1 MAYSES
7 NKDIINDAE
16 SIELNT
22 DIKETNDDPG
32 SNDVKEQTDG
42 RKENKMG
49 VLPVNRLLI
58 TMSLPMMASM
68 LVQALYNIVDSI
80 FVARVA
86 EDALTAVSM
95 AFPLQTL
102 MIALAGGTGVGINA
116 ILSKSLGEK
125 EYERANKAAVNGVF
139 LAAISFLLFLIIGL
153 TVVRP
158 FYMSQTGDPEIIEY
172 GVQYLT
178 VVLTCSFGI
187 FGQFIFER
195 LLTSTGRTL
204 LTMITQG
211 TGAIINLILDPILI
225 FGLIGAP
232 KLGVTGAAIATVCG
246 QIVAAVMACIFNIK
260 KNPDIH
266 ISFKGFK
273 PDGAMIGS
281 IYKIG
286 VPSIIMQSI
295 GSLMVYIMNKIL
307 IGFSSTAVAVFGVYF
322 KLQSFTFMP
331 VFGLNNGMI
340 PIVAFNYGAQSKKRM
355 MKTWRLAWIY
365 ATAIMLVGVALFESI
380 PQYLLLLFDA
390 SDDMLR
396 IGTVAL
402 RIIGIHFPIAAYCIV
417 TGSMFQALGTSVYS
431 MIVSI
436 MRQIVVLIPAAYLL
450 SLPGN
455 VDYVWWSF
463 PIAELMSAA
472 ATTFFF
478 KRIYD
483 KTIKRIG
490 ENNEV

>member
-1 MAYSES
+1 MSYEKNDQKSEEIREEEWQE
-7 NKDIINDAE
+7 K
-16 SIELNT
+16 
-22 DIKETNDDPG
+22 KEKA
-32 SNDVKEQTDG
+32 VE
-42 RKENKMG
+42 RENKMG
-49 VLPVNRLLI
+49 VLPINKLLI

-80 FVARVA
+80 FVSRVA

-95 AFPLQTL
+95 AFPLQML

-116 ILSKSLGEK
+116 ILSRALGEK
-125 EYERANKAAVNGVF
+125 EFDKANKTAVNGIF
-139 LAAISFLLFLIIGL
+139 LSVISYLLFLVIGL
-153 TVVRP
+153 TVVKP
-158 FYMSQTGDPEIIEY
+158 FYMSQTTDPEIIEY

-178 VVLTCSFGI
+178 IVLTCSFGI

-204 LTMITQG
+204 YTMITQG
-211 TGAIINLILDPILI
+211 TGAIINLIMDPILI
-225 FGLIGAP
+225 FGLLGAP
-232 KLGVTGAAIATVCG
+232 KMGVAGAAIATIIG
-246 QIVAAVMACIFNIK
+246 QIVAAVLACIFNIK

-273 PDGAMIGS
+273 PDGKLIGN

-322 KLQSFTFMP
+322 KLQSFVFMP

-340 PIVAFNYGAQSKKRM
+340 PIVAYNYGAEKKDRM
-355 MKTWRLAWIY
+355 MKTWKLAWIY
-365 ATAIMLVGVALFESI
+365 ATAIMVAGVAVVEAI
-380 PQYLLLLFDA
+380 PGVLLGFFDA
-390 SDDMLR
+390 SAEMTAM
-396 IGTVAL
+396 GTVAL

-417 TGSMFQALGTSVYS
+417 TGSMFQALGVSVYS

-450 SLPGN
+450 SLLGN

-463 PIAELMSAA
+463 PIAEVMSAA
-472 ATTFFF
+472 VTTLFF
-478 KRIYD
+478 KRIYE
-483 KTIKRIG
+483 KTIKHIG
-490 ENNEV
+490 NN

>member
-1 MAYSES
+1 MSYEKNDQKSEVIREEEWQE
-7 NKDIINDAE
+7 K
-16 SIELNT
+16 
-22 DIKETNDDPG
+22 KEKA
-32 SNDVKEQTDG
+32 VE
-42 RKENKMG
+42 RENKMG
-49 VLPVNRLLI
+49 VLPINKLLI

-80 FVARVA
+80 FVSRVA

-95 AFPLQTL
+95 AFPLQML

-116 ILSKSLGEK
+116 ILSRALGEK
-125 EYERANKAAVNGVF
+125 EFDKANKTAVNGIF
-139 LAAISFLLFLIIGL
+139 LSVISYLLFLVIGL

-158 FYMSQTGDPEIIEY
+158 FYMSQTTDPEIIEY

-178 VVLTCSFGI
+178 IVLTCSFGI

-195 LLTSTGRTL
+195 LLTSTGRTFY
-204 LTMITQG
+204 TMITQG
-211 TGAIINLILDPILI
+211 TGAIINLIMDPILI
-225 FGLIGAP
+225 FGLLGAP
-232 KLGVTGAAIATVCG
+232 KMGVAGAALATIIG
-246 QIVAAVMACIFNIK
+246 QIVAAVLACIFNIK

-273 PDGAMIGS
+273 PDGKLIGN

-322 KLQSFTFMP
+322 KLQSFVFMP

-340 PIVAFNYGAQSKKRM
+340 PIVAYNYGAEKKDRM
-355 MKTWRLAWIY
+355 MKTWKLAWIY
-365 ATAIMLVGVALFESI
+365 ATAIMVAGVAVVEAI
-380 PQYLLLLFDA
+380 PGVLLGFFDA
-390 SDDMLR
+390 SAEMTAM
-396 IGTVAL
+396 GTVAL

-417 TGSMFQALGTSVYS
+417 TGSMFQALGVSVYS

-450 SLPGN
+450 SLLGN

-463 PIAELMSAA
+463 PIAEVMSAA
-472 ATTFFF
+472 VTTLFF
-478 KRIYD
+478 KRIYE
-483 KTIKRIG
+483 KTIKHIG
-490 ENNEV
+490 NN

>member
-1 MAYSES
+1 MSLESEKTLEITE
-7 NKDIINDAE
+7 NGEEK
-16 SIELNT
+16 
-22 DIKETNDDPG
+22 
-32 SNDVKEQTDG
+32 
-42 RKENKMG
+42 RENKMG
-49 VLPVNRLLI
+49 VLPVNKLLI

-80 FVARVA
+80 FVSRVA

-95 AFPLQTL
+95 AFPLQML

-116 ILSKSLGEK
+116 ILSRALGEK
-125 EYERANKAAVNGVF
+125 EFDKANKTAVNGIF
-139 LAAISFLLFLIIGL
+139 LSVISYLLFLVIGL
-153 TVVRP
+153 TVVKP
-158 FYMSQTGDPEIIEY
+158 FYMSQTTDPEIIEY

-178 VVLTCSFGI
+178 IVLTCSFGI

-204 LTMITQG
+204 YTMITQG
-211 TGAIINLILDPILI
+211 TGAIINLIMDPILI
-225 FGLIGAP
+225 FGLLGAP
-232 KLGVTGAAIATVCG
+232 KMGVAGAALATIIG
-246 QIVAAVMACIFNIK
+246 QIVAALLACIFNIK

-273 PDGAMIGS
+273 PDGKLIGN

-322 KLQSFTFMP
+322 KLQSFVFMP

-340 PIVAFNYGAQSKKRM
+340 PIVAYNYGAEKKDRM
-355 MKTWRLAWIY
+355 MKTWKLAWIY
-365 ATAIMLVGVALFESI
+365 ATAIMVVGVAVVEAV
-380 PQYLLLLFDA
+380 PGVLLGFFDA
-390 SDDMLR
+390 SAEMTAM
-396 IGTVAL
+396 GTVAL

-417 TGSMFQALGTSVYS
+417 TGSMFQALGVSVYS

-450 SLPGN
+450 SLLGN

-463 PIAELMSAA
+463 PIAEVMSAA
-472 ATTFFF
+472 VTTFFF
-478 KRIYD
+478 KRIYE
-483 KTIKRIG
+483 KTIKHIG
-490 ENNEV
+490 NN

>member
-1 MAYSES
+1 MSYEKNDQKSEVIREEEWQE
-7 NKDIINDAE
+7 K
-16 SIELNT
+16 
-22 DIKETNDDPG
+22 KEKA
-32 SNDVKEQTDG
+32 VE
-42 RKENKMG
+42 RENKMG
-49 VLPVNRLLI
+49 VLPINKLLI

-80 FVARVA
+80 FVSRVA

-95 AFPLQTL
+95 AFPLQML

-116 ILSKSLGEK
+116 ILSRALGEK
-125 EYERANKAAVNGVF
+125 EFDKANKTAVNGIF
-139 LAAISFLLFLIIGL
+139 LSVISYLLFLVIGL
-153 TVVRP
+153 TVVKP
-158 FYMSQTGDPEIIEY
+158 FYMSQTTDPEIIEY

-178 VVLTCSFGI
+178 IVLTCSFGI

-204 LTMITQG
+204 YTMITQG

-225 FGLIGAP
+225 FGLLGAP
-232 KLGVTGAAIATVCG
+232 KMGVAGAAIATIIG
-246 QIVAAVMACIFNIK
+246 QIVAAVLACIFNIK

-273 PDGAMIGS
+273 PDGKLIGN

-322 KLQSFTFMP
+322 KLQSFVFMP

-340 PIVAFNYGAQSKKRM
+340 PIVAYNYGAEKKDRM
-355 MKTWRLAWIY
+355 MKTWKLAWIY
-365 ATAIMLVGVALFESI
+365 ATAIMVAGVAVVEAI
-380 PQYLLLLFDA
+380 PGVLLGFFDA
-390 SDDMLR
+390 SAEMTAM
-396 IGTVAL
+396 GTVAL

-417 TGSMFQALGTSVYS
+417 TGSMFQALGVSVYS

-450 SLPGN
+450 SLLGN

-472 ATTFFF
+472 VTTFFF
-478 KRIYD
+478 KRIYE
-483 KTIKRIG
+483 KTIKHIG
-490 ENNEV
+490 NN